1 MKKATFTKMTDGTQD
16 DYTPIVEAAMVHSE
30 NLPDR
35 IIEHLNMLK
44 DDFGGFAVCAH
55 QEILPDGVR
64 SVHKHFCR
72 WKFDTVSRNKLVRRQ
87 ILAPRDHIVQPL
99 NLHLQVSHGAAV
111 CECAL
116 PNYLDGAIFEE

>member
-44 DDFGGFAVCAH
+44 DDFGGFAVDRYEHCLQTASRAYR
-55 QEILPDGVR
+55 DG
-64 SVHKHFCR
+64 
-72 WKFDTVSRNKLVRRQ
+72 
-87 ILAPRDHIVQPL
+87 RDEEYV
-99 NLHLQVSHGAAV
+99 V
-111 CECAL
+111 CEIGRAHV
-116 PNYLDGAIFEE
+116 

>member
-44 DDFGGFAVCAH
+44 DDCVKQWGKRAP
-55 QEILPDGVR
+55 LSD
-64 SVHKHFCR
+64 
-72 WKFDTVSRNKLVRRQ
+72 SRCHSK
-87 ILAPRDHIVQPL
+87 P
-99 NLHLQVSHGAAV
+99 
-111 CECAL
+111 
-116 PNYLDGAIFEE
+116 FEMPP